1 VPAECSALSAKVTL
15 VCDKPLQQRAESIL
29 APSDERMKRALNY
42 MISQAREQR
51 NASFSSSIRMKESP
65 DSTVGAEMINSS
77 QNLLFPSRPRA
88 AAAAILKGA
97 AQHKT
102 RPKQQQLL
110 ERASYLKGVQRRE
123 RRLLK
128 NARIFNIGDLP

>member
-1 VPAECSALSAKVTL
+1 
-15 VCDKPLQQRAESIL
+15 
-29 APSDERMKRALNY
+29 

-65 DSTVGAEMINSS
+65 DSSVGAEMINSS

-102 RPKQQQLL
+102 RPKQQQQLL

-128 NARIFNIGDLP
+128 NARIFNIGDLPSEGDHFLSFLLLSASIQIRNFPLGASVDLLFCV